1 MNIFD
6 ELSIIL
12 PTLNERKNLEYLIPE
27 IIEKLETERII
38 NYEIIVVDDNSTDG
52 TIELIN
58 KFLNKKFNVR
68 LIENKPAL
76 NLPLSIKKGIENS
89 NFKFVMWLDADGSM
103 GSISVQ
109 KLIKEIKLNPD
120 TVIVGSRFVSG
131 GGYKGQREDNSENI
145 YRTIKRILNSED
157 SVLAVYLS
165 KLFNS
170 LLKIILHSNV
180 KDITSG
186 FIVGKKDYFN
196 HKSFTDSVYGEY
208 FIKVISH
215 LEKNNVKIKEV
226 GYFCT
231 PRIYGESKTSS
242 SYFRLF
248 KLSLPY
254 IKAALNYK

>member
-6 ELSIIL
+6 QISIIL

-27 IIEKLETERII
+27 IIEKLENEKIV
-38 NYEIIVVDDNSTDG
+38 NYEIIIVDDGSTDG
-52 TIELIN
+52 TKELIT
-58 KFLNKKFNVR
+58 KLVYKKFNVR
-68 LIENKPAL
+68 LIQNIPPL

-89 NFKFVMWLDADGSM
+89 NFKYVMWLDADGSM
-103 GSISVQ
+103 GSNSVQ
-109 KLIKEIKLNPD
+109 KLIAEIKLNPD
-120 TVIVGSRFVSG
+120 TVIIGSRFVSG
-131 GGYKGQREDNSENI
+131 GGYKGQKEDKPQNT
-145 YRTIKRILNSED
+145 YGTIKRILNSED
-157 SVLAVYLS
+157 SILAVYLS

-170 LLKIILHSNV
+170 MLKIILHTNV

-186 FIVGKKDYFN
+186 FIVGKKEYFN
-196 HKSFTDSVYGEY
+196 YKSFIDSIYGEY

-231 PRIYGESKTSS
+231 PRLYGESKTSS
-242 SYFRLF
+242 SYIRLF
-248 KLSLPY
+248 KLTLPY